1 MSSGVFWLIDDEIL
15 AIPYNE
21 GAFVGIAKSGNNYNH
36 RLLWEFVKPKH
47 CNKPFDYYPRGRV
60 EINDRGE
67 CIIYMSP
74 HVGEEY
80 IPIIKKAFGF
90 EAVKRISYDGSQ
102 HYRCFL
108 DD

>member
-47 CNKPFDYYPRGRV
+47 CNKPFDYYPRGIPV
-60 EINDRGE
+60 TSAVWPNF
-67 CIIYMSP
+67 SP
-74 HVGEEY
+74 SG
-80 IPIIKKAFGF
+80 
-90 EAVKRISYDGSQ
+90 RI
-102 HYRCFL
+102 
-108 DD
+108 